1 MLFRSGAVR
10 IGGGYQGSAL
20 SQGGSNA
27 ISTSVDA
34 GTTLRADATGRGD
47 GGQVVVWSEKAT
59 QVDGTITA
67 RGGSQGGNG
76 GLVETSS
83 KGQLV
88 VTRSPDASAPQ
99 GKGGTWLLDPNNLTI
114 NASGPDSNVSV
125 APGSPLGVSTTGD
138 NAVIAASTITT
149 SLNAGTSVTLS
160 TGGGGSPGAQAGNIS
175 VNAEIGRAHV

>member
-1 MLFRSGAVR
+1 MCSSDLGTVAVQATSQLTATGEMSARGLGATAKGGTIELTAPSVSLQGATADASGAGGGGAVR

-76 GLVETSS
+76 GLVETS
-83 KGQLV
+83 K
-88 VTRSPDASAPQ
+88 
-99 GKGGTWLLDPNNLTI
+99 
-114 NASGPDSNVSV
+114 
-125 APGSPLGVSTTGD
+125 
-138 NAVIAASTITT
+138 
-149 SLNAGTSVTLS
+149 
-160 TGGGGSPGAQAGNIS
+160 
-175 VNAEIGRAHV
+175 IGRAHV